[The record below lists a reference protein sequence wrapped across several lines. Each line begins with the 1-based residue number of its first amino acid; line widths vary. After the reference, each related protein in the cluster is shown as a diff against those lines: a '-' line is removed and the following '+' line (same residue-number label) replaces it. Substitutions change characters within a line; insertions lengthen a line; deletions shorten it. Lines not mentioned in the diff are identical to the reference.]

1 MRLLLAFIITVLI
14 YMVLIWLYFISFHN
28 IKPINKEAKQDNRIK
43 ISIQEYISIRKAI
56 KNKID
61 IKSKKHKLMAKKK
74 NIKTKLKKKFKKTKK
89 NKKNHKKKLSK
100 LNKLTHKK
108 IKHKKSFSQSDI
120 VYIPTPLFKEKAIE
134 NSFSPKKQK
143 TYPNS
148 NVKRLYGKEY
158 FSYTPAQKK
167 FIEQNLDEIHR
178 ITQEVLW
185 QRGYPGGA
193 ISAKTGQQGTNIVS
207 FYLYPNGDISNL
219 RLKKRVGYRLLD
231 VNTIE
236 TIKTAYKD
244 YPYPTERTKIVF
256 FVEYSI
262 FGY

>member
-1 MRLLLAFIITVLI
+1 MRSLLAFIITVLI
-14 YMVLIWLYFISFHN
+14 YIVLIWLYIISFHT
-28 IKPINKEAKQDNRIK
+28 IKLLPKEPKQDNRIK
-43 ISIQEYISIRKAI
+43 ISLKEYVPIKKSI

-61 IKSKKHKLMAKKK
+61 IKPKKHKLTPKKK
-74 NIKTKLKKKFKKTKK
+74 NIKKKVKKKLKKTKRI
-89 NKKNHKKKLSK
+89 KKNHKKKLLR
-100 LNKLTHKK
+100 LNKITHKR
-108 IKHKKSFSQSDI
+108 INHKKVVSQSDM
-120 VYIPTPLFKEKAIE
+120 VYIPTPLFKERVIQ
-134 NSFSPKKQK
+134 NSSNQKEKKS
-143 TYPNS
+143 YPNGKI
-148 NVKRLYGKEY
+148 KRLYGKEY

-167 FIEQNLDEIHR
+167 FIEQNLDEIHK
-178 ITQEVLW
+178 ITQQVLW

-219 RLKKRVGYRLLD
+219 QLKKRVGYRLLD
-231 VNTIE
+231 KNTLE

>member
-1 MRLLLAFIITVLI
+1 MRSLLAFIITVLI
-14 YMVLIWLYFISFHN
+14 YIVLIWLYLISFHTIN
-28 IKPINKEAKQDNRIK
+28 PIQKEPKIDNRIN
-43 ISIQEYISIRKAI
+43 ISLKEYYPPKKSI
-56 KNKID
+56 KNQID
-61 IKSKKHKLMAKKK
+61 IKPKKHKLMSKKK
-74 NIKTKLKKKFKKTKK
+74 NIKTKIKKKLKKTKRI
-89 NKKNHKKKLSK
+89 KKNHKKKLLKS
-100 LNKLTHKK
+100 NKLTHKK
-108 IKHKKSFSQSDI
+108 IKHKKAFSQSDI
-120 VYIPTPLFKEKAIE
+120 VYIPTPLFKESVTQYA
-134 NSFSPKKQK
+134 PKLKEQK
-143 TYPNS
+143 SYPNS
-148 NVKRLYGKEY
+148 KVKRLYGKEY

-231 VNTIE
+231 KNTLE

>member
-1 MRLLLAFIITVLI
+1 MRSLLAFIITVLI
-14 YMVLIWLYFISFHN
+14 YIVLIWLYFISVHT
-28 IKPINKEAKQDNRIK
+28 IKLLSKEPKQDNRIK
-43 ISIQEYISIRKAI
+43 ISLKEYVPIKKSI

-61 IKSKKHKLMAKKK
+61 IKSKKHKPIPKKK
-74 NIKTKLKKKFKKTKK
+74 NVKKKVKKNSKKTKRIK
-89 NKKNHKKKLSK
+89 NNHKKKLLR
-100 LNKLTHKK
+100 LNKITHKK
-108 IKHKKSFSQSDI
+108 INHKKVVSQSDM
-120 VYIPTPLFKEKAIE
+120 VYISTSLFKESVTQ
-134 NSFSPKKQK
+134 NSSNQKEKKS
-143 TYPNS
+143 YPNGKI
-148 NVKRLYGKEY
+148 KRLYGKEY
-158 FSYTPAQKK
+158 FSYTPVQKK
-167 FIEQNLDEIHR
+167 FIEQNLDEIHK
-178 ITQEVLW
+178 ITQQVLW

-231 VNTIE
+231 ENTLE

>member
-1 MRLLLAFIITVLI
+1 MRSLLAFIITVLI
-14 YMVLIWLYFISFHN
+14 YIVLIWLYLISFHTIN
-28 IKPINKEAKQDNRIK
+28 PIYKEPKEDNRIK
-43 ISIQEYISIRKAI
+43 ISLKEYLPPKKSI

-61 IKSKKHKLMAKKK
+61 IKPKKHKPIATKK
-74 NIKTKLKKKFKKTKK
+74 NIKTKLKKKPKKIKRI
-89 NKKNHKKKLSK
+89 KKNHKKKLLKS
-100 LNKLTHKK
+100 NKLTHKK
-108 IKHKKSFSQSDI
+108 IKHKKVFSQSDI
-120 VYIPTPLFKEKAIE
+120 VYIPTPLFKESVTQYA
-134 NSFSPKKQK
+134 PKLKEQK
-143 TYPNS
+143 SYPNS
-148 NVKRLYGKEY
+148 KVKRLYGKEY
-158 FSYTPAQKK
+158 LSYTPAQKK
-167 FIEQNLDEIHR
+167 FIEENLDEIHR

-207 FYLYPNGDISNL
+207 FYLYPNGDISDL

-231 VNTIE
+231 KNTLE